1 VGFPQYTPTGF
12 AATVFGDRYAIHE
25 GETFAQACQRVVRLI
40 GMGAAVIVRGTS
52 TPCHPPRRSPRAK
65 RRKRGEKPWY
75 RSGDRINPDVL
86 KDPDHYIHTGE
97 IGATPAAWH
106 RLREFLAAN
115 PGTAIT
121 GLRLQGVKGKELTVL
136 SHQHGYFF
144 GFKGQAIV
152 GGPQQHYVGIG
163 YYDGHSVI
171 INWLALPHFN
181 HQFSE
186 QRSKERAG
194 FMLIE
199 NPEDGG

>member
-1 VGFPQYTPTGF
+1 MAKEHLVAFNVTPDTPPVRWLASLSDGR
-12 AATVFGDRYAIHE
+12 TVIQDDRPNA
-25 GETFAQACQRVVRLI
+25 
-40 GMGAAVIVRGTS
+40 
-52 TPCHPPRRSPRAK
+52 
-65 RRKRGEKPWY
+65 
-75 RSGDRINPDVL
+75 
-86 KDPDHYIHTGE
+86 
-97 IGATPAAWH
+97 PAAWH
-106 RLREFLAAN
+106 RLREFLVAN
-115 PGTAIT
+115 PGLAIT

-136 SHQHGYFF
+136 SHQPGYFF

-163 YYDGHSVI
+163 YYDGNSVI

-199 NPEDGG
+199 NTEDGG

>member
-1 VGFPQYTPTGF
+1 MAKEHLIAFNVTPDTPPVRWLASLSDGR
-12 AATVFGDRYAIHE
+12 TVIQDDRKNA
-25 GETFAQACQRVVRLI
+25 
-40 GMGAAVIVRGTS
+40 
-52 TPCHPPRRSPRAK
+52 
-65 RRKRGEKPWY
+65 
-75 RSGDRINPDVL
+75 
-86 KDPDHYIHTGE
+86 
-97 IGATPAAWH
+97 PAAWH

-115 PGTAIT
+115 PGLVIA

-136 SHQHGYFF
+136 SHQRGYFF

-163 YYDGHSVI
+163 YYDGNAVI

-199 NPEDGG
+199 NTEDGG